1 MDMVGS
7 SNAYYFSR
15 ARKTCQ
21 LIRKTNSF
29 SLDLETQTEHNKWAL
44 HTAPM
49 KSSQLAK
56 NLRYI
61 PLSDEGG
68 AFGLFVVHDGD
79 QVRYT
84 IQVEDYDEF
93 RATVES
99 FQEQPA

>member
-1 MDMVGS
+1 MCFV
-7 SNAYYFSR
+7 
-15 ARKTCQ
+15 
-21 LIRKTNSF
+21 
-29 SLDLETQTEHNKWAL
+29 LDLCGKLGHNRWVL

-49 KSSQLAK
+49 KSAQLAP

-79 QVRYT
+79 TVRYT
-84 IQVEDYDEF
+84 IQVEDYDQF

>member
-1 MDMVGS
+1 
-7 SNAYYFSR
+7 
-15 ARKTCQ
+15 
-21 LIRKTNSF
+21 
-29 SLDLETQTEHNKWAL
+29 
-44 HTAPM
+44 M
-49 KSSQLAK
+49 KSSPMAVQLTS

-84 IQVEDYDEF
+84 VQVENYDEF